1 MNIAARDLRSNTST
15 TTKRKRG
22 NSFLTLITSNAL
34 VALLVWGWTQR
45 ELRLVDPSEGL
56 GYALGIIGASMM
68 ALMLLYTLRK
78 RVRIFSRLMP
88 FQWWFSV
95 HMLLGVVGPACILF
109 HSNFSLGSPNST
121 AAFFA
126 MLLMVASGLVG
137 RYIYSRI
144 HHGLYGRRVTL
155 EDLRNELQRSH
166 VTFQAEG
173 HGKLPFEFMRI
184 EAYVLQPAKSL
195 RTSLWRWLKIRRL
208 SGKVRRRLMRMGA
221 DRERARHYA
230 GHLCGIARFSFCERL
245 FSLWHV
251 LHIPIFALLLVTAL
265 FHIYAVHAY

>member
-45 ELRLVDPSEGL
+45 ELRLVDASEGL

-95 HMLLGVVGPACILF
+95 HMLLGRRAGVHPVPQQ
-109 HSNFSLGSPNST
+109 
-121 AAFFA
+121 
-126 MLLMVASGLVG
+126 LL
-137 RYIYSRI
+137 
-144 HHGLYGRRVTL
+144 
-155 EDLRNELQRSH
+155 
-166 VTFQAEG
+166 
-173 HGKLPFEFMRI
+173 P
-184 EAYVLQPAKSL
+184 
-195 RTSLWRWLKIRRL
+195 
-208 SGKVRRRLMRMGA
+208 
-221 DRERARHYA
+221 
-230 GHLCGIARFSFCERL
+230 RF
-245 FSLWHV
+245 
-251 LHIPIFALLLVTAL
+251 TQ
-265 FHIYAVHAY
+265 

>member
-45 ELRLVDPSEGL
+45 ELRLVDASEGL

-95 HMLLGVVGPACILF
+95 HMLLGRRAGVHPVPQVFTAVSPAVSVI
-109 HSNFSLGSPNST
+109 
-121 AAFFA
+121 
-126 MLLMVASGLVG
+126 
-137 RYIYSRI
+137 
-144 HHGLYGRRVTL
+144 
-155 EDLRNELQRSH
+155 SH
-166 VTFQAEG
+166 APTG
-173 HGKLPFEFMRI
+173 TP
-184 EAYVLQPAKSL
+184 
-195 RTSLWRWLKIRRL
+195 RTSA
-208 SGKVRRRLMRMGA
+208 ST
-221 DRERARHYA
+221 
-230 GHLCGIARFSFCERL
+230 
-245 FSLWHV
+245 
-251 LHIPIFALLLVTAL
+251 VTPPMT
-265 FHIYAVHAY
+265 ITVDT